1 VVGTE
6 LTSRYNSH
14 LVLQVLCI
22 GIALVSAY
30 QGVLILARMGPA
42 QRLYAY
48 LLLGDAA
55 AALAGGIP
63 LAEDPRP
70 RQEILGAVSIFGFV
84 LLTLLPPLLQSLG
97 RWAMAHERLGLAAVM
112 AGLREH
118 FQPGFGG
125 RQERDMIEVVRG
137 VEGGGTD
144 AIVAEIRARRA
155 EASDPAIRRALED
168 RIILTLLYA
177 GRWREAIEIFETAAV
192 PTTVQLVVEVI
203 RAYGE
208 EGDIGRAA
216 EMLARLEELPA
227 AQEPALQELFA
238 RGRMLLLAFAGRPEA
253 VTALLSPRGPLRGL
267 SRPMRA
273 YWIGSARLFSGDRD
287 GARAALREAQA
298 GSDGRIGRLARERL
312 AQVDDPAFVTP
323 RAMPVIASTL
333 VERVAGASQ
342 APAPSVR
349 LDRVTAGMATVAFVA
364 ANIAVHLIVSLLL
377 GPTEDSAVLVRA
389 GANFR
394 PAVQAGEWWR
404 ISSSTFLHVGALHL
418 GVNMLA
424 LWNLGRLVEQLYG
437 SVHYVVLYLLAGL
450 GGGLATTLL
459 GSQEFA
465 ISAGA
470 SGAVFGVLGAA
481 IVDLWIGPRR
491 KWGNRFRR
499 AVLANL
505 VFLAAANLLLLG
517 AFPMIDQAAHVGGF
531 VVGGL
536 AGLALGRL
544 RWQPVAWVLAALLSA
559 GTVGAG
565 ALAATTP
572 LVDTFDRVDSAA
584 AVAGFLQASRTVDQA
599 VDERLVEQELA
610 KNKDVKDIQ
619 AIPAPPREGWRVLAF
634 RYRIDDDRWLHLVYW
649 RPRGAQAEVVR
660 FDFPE
665 TRRKVLAPVMDRLLR
680 QP

>member
-1 VVGTE
+1 
-6 LTSRYNSH
+6 
-14 LVLQVLCI
+14 VLQILCI

-30 QGVLILARMGPA
+30 QGVLILVRMGPT

-63 LAEDPRP
+63 LADDPSP

-97 RWAMAHERLGLAAVM
+97 RWAMAHEHLRLAVAL

-118 FQPGFGG
+118 LQPGFGG
-125 RQERDMIEVVRG
+125 RQERDMIEIVRA
-137 VEGGGTD
+137 VEAGGAD

-155 EASDPAIRRALED
+155 EESDPAIRRALDD
-168 RIILTLLYA
+168 RIVLTLLYA

-192 PTTVQLVVEVI
+192 PTTLQLLVEVM

-208 EGDIGRAA
+208 EGDLGRAA

-227 AQEPALQELFA
+227 AQEPALQELYA

-253 VTALLSPRGPLRGL
+253 VTALLSPRGALRGL

-273 YWIGSARLFSGDRD
+273 YWIGTARLFSGDRE
-287 GARAALREAQA
+287 GARASLREAEA
-298 GSDGRIGRLARERL
+298 GSEGRIGRLAGVRL
-312 AQVDDPAFVTP
+312 AQVDDASFVTP
-323 RAMPVIASTL
+323 RAMPVLASLL
-333 VERVAGASQ
+333 VDRVAGASQ

-349 LDRVTAGMATVAFVA
+349 LERVGAGMIPVTAALIA
-364 ANIAVHLIVSLLL
+364 ANVAVHLIVSLLL
-377 GPTEDSAVLVRA
+377 GPSEDSAVLVRA

-394 PAVQAGEWWR
+394 PAVAAGEWWR
-404 ISSSTFLHVGALHL
+404 ISSSTFLHVGVLHL

-437 SVHYVVLYLLAGL
+437 SVRYLVLYLLAGL
-450 GGGLATTLL
+450 CGGLASHL
-459 GSQEFA
+459 FA
-465 ISAGA
+465 ASAFSISAGA

-499 AVLANL
+499 AVLGNL

-517 AFPMIDQAAHVGGF
+517 AFPMIDQGAHVGGF
-531 VVGGL
+531 VAGGV
-536 AGLALGRL
+536 AGMALGRL
-544 RWQPVAWVLAALLSA
+544 RWQPVAWALAAVLGV
-559 GTVGAG
+559 GTVAAG

-572 LVDTFDRVDSAA
+572 LVETLDRLGAAPGVVDS
-584 AVAGFLQASRTVDQA
+584 LIQASRSVDQA
-599 VDERLVEQELA
+599 VDERLLEREVA
-610 KNKDVKDIQ
+610 NIKDVKDIQ
-619 AIPAPPREGWRVLAF
+619 RIPAPPREGWHAVAF
-634 RYRIDDDRWLHLVYW
+634 RYREDDELIVRLVYW
-649 RPRGAQAEVVR
+649 RPRDAQAEVVR
-660 FDFPE
+660 FSFPE
-665 TRRKVLAPVMDRLLR
+665 QRQKVLAPVIDRMLR
-680 QP
+680 RLGS